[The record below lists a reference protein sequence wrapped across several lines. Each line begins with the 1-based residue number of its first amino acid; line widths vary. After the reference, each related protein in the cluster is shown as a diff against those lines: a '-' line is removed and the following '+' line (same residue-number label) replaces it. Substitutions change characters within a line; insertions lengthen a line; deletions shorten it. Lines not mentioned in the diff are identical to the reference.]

1 MNWGIVDAGAKIA
14 QLHPAKIRRY
24 VVRLATHFTARRN
37 FLPEHQKGRKPTYG
51 TLLRPLP
58 RQRKGKT
65 LAATPADER
74 FTCQVTAGW
83 VRWSLSAAAVKLR
96 VLATS

>member
-1 MNWGIVDAGAKIA
+1 MVVDAGVKIA
-14 QLHPAKIRRY
+14 HLHTAKIRRY
-24 VVRLATHFTARRN
+24 VVRLATNFTAHRN

-51 TLLRPLP
+51 ALVRPLP

-74 FTCQVTAGW
+74 FT
-83 VRWSLSAAAVKLR
+83 
-96 VLATS
+96 